1 MNLTSS
7 HYTSY
12 RYVGGHFNTVTFSQ
26 TILGNAIL
34 KAQYYK
40 SVTLSGQCVHLA
52 ESTAGEKSFQVRP
65 MVARLH
71 RGELWGPPMCL
82 YHGALERHFTWA

>member
-40 SVTLSGQCVHLA
+40 SVTWRLYLA
-52 ESTAGEKSFQVRP
+52 SVYILLNLLQVKK
-65 MVARLH
+65 AFKLDQ
-71 RGELWGPPMCL
+71 W
-82 YHGALERHFTWA
+82 